1 MKPRH
6 LIEAKESVGA
16 ELALA
21 LERIAVLEARMD
33 RTEARE
39 DRQLTA
45 SCRQNDRIARL
56 EEHAGIDAQPEIV
69 GQTIRGFAAKVHR
82 SPSAIRKLVAAGRIP
97 STRRGARVIIDA
109 GAETLPPRKRRL

>member
-33 RTEARE
+33 QTEARE

-69 GQTIRGFAAKVHR
+69 GQTIRGSRGKG
-82 SPSAIRKLVAAGRIP
+82 SPLPVGDTEACRGRP
-97 STRRGARVIIDA
+97 NPVDA
-109 GAETLPPRKRRL
+109 PGRPGDH